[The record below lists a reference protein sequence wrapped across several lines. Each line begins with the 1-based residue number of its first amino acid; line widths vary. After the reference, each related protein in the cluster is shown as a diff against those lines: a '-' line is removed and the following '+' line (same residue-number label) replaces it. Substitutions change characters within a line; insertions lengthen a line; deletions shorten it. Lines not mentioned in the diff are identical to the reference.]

1 MAVQLE
7 KRPTLLVG
15 VGGTGAMI
23 AERILKEV
31 RANDD
36 TLGAAVRM
44 LAVDTDE
51 GAFDKL
57 PDLPKENRLQISRPE
72 TVRVTLARNP
82 DVQST
87 WCYSINDPA
96 MTEKIKNR
104 SLVKGAGQMRMLTRL
119 ALHDGIRH
127 GDLMAKLENAIA
139 RLAVHRDRSEFTG
152 GVQVIMVGSF
162 GGATG
167 SGSFLQLALAL
178 RHAGANRGVLP
189 SIRGIFLLPDI
200 FIRSGVVSSGE
211 WENLLSN
218 GYASMKELN
227 ALTLRGNLREM
238 DHDFEFE
245 FVPGQFADTGTEP
258 FDEVSFIDFEN
269 SLGESMGRDVD
280 PYVDMAMRYVHMSVF
295 TPLGPVIASQAINR
309 LREQQG
315 GIAEREMN
323 VFSGVGVAG
332 IEYPVDSVRM
342 FLARRLVLENLKG
355 DWTRLDVAFREK
367 LERHKQDT
375 RAGATSGDAPE
386 KAASFLKDFDDLAGD
401 ESASPFFRR
410 ARASIYPVIEDK
422 VNFTKSETPL
432 HMAYVDGLLDY
443 TRRQFWAE
451 GEMTRIRARRPM
463 EESALVESDSIVD
476 TVRQEEY
483 LIDRDHAAIEAA
495 LAQRPVDVF
504 QNTLI
509 SADSAGAE
517 EWGPHH
523 LQTYVIRGGLHP
535 VAVRAFLYLV
545 QAEMSA
551 RLDDLRPQDTRRSL
565 FRLADRFRSDDEIQA
580 GGRNPPRRGTSSV
593 LQKAEAVSGGG
604 PMGRLFNRKKKAF
617 AEDYATYNDSTLRL
631 MEAYADQTVAAK
643 VLDRALAEVASLVR
657 VYEGLFTEIEG
668 IAKDLAEKNE
678 TDVARF
684 DTRGGVFT
692 GNTFVYADAAC
703 REDVWQRLQAATAG
717 LTMDEDVNRELNQA
731 VFRQHRSDRRTR
743 TPTAFSELRNA
754 FHNTVVIGF
763 GRTVVERDYRSVYD
777 LNVIEAMHRQHEVE
791 TAAAQAAGMDDRL
804 TREQYVKTL
813 VDNTSR
819 QSLPYVSLTR
829 PDSDGTGVK
838 IWALHPDCRDAIPG
852 DTERQ
857 DLFQSETSG
866 ENAVVAP
873 QFSRHKLVCAN
884 LRVNLRLQN
893 LSKLA
898 VARGATD
905 YADAGT
911 DGRMTA
917 AYNATLA
924 RMFDPARADREGA
937 EFTPH
942 VDKTWHLPGALP
954 ELHAELDKRIMGD
967 KAKAYVAARAL
978 GLIHLEVDERHNLR
992 MARIATH
999 GYGVRDGVDDVIAE
1013 SHDPWAVYNGMTGHV
1028 GATRSALSIWER
1040 KLQAPAA
1047 AGAPH
1052 GLRDALLDPATLMTL
1067 FAPAQVRNDAVRERD
1082 AAVRSLAVA
1091 WIGMVGDL
1099 IEAQEAHLSERAR
1112 KTKAQETVRA
1122 AQEGFFAHV
1131 REEQLS
1137 AEVMRSFDSLFAQAS
1152 DSVFAS

>member
-1 MAVQLE
+1 MAVDLE
-7 KRPTLLVG
+7 RRPTLLVG
-15 VGGTGAMI
+15 VGGTGALI
-23 AERILKEV
+23 ADRILREL

-36 TLGAAVRM
+36 GLSAAVRM

-57 PDLPKENRLQISRPE
+57 ADLPKENQLQISRPE

-82 DVQST
+82 DIQST
-87 WCYSINDPA
+87 WCYDLNAPA

-104 SLVKGAGQMRMLTRL
+104 SLIKGAGQMRMLTRL
-119 ALHDGIRH
+119 ALHDSIKH
-127 GDLMAKLENAIA
+127 GDLMATMENAIA
-139 RLAVHRDRSEFTG
+139 RLAVHRDRSEYTG
-152 GVQVIMVGSF
+152 GVQVILVGSF

-178 RHAGANRGVLP
+178 RQAGKNRGVLL

-200 FIRSGVVSSGE
+200 FIHSGVVTSGE

-238 DHDFEFE
+238 DRAFDFEFI
-245 FVPGQFADTGTEP
+245 PGHFAETGMEP

-309 LREQQG
+309 QREQQG

-323 VFSGVGVAG
+323 VFTGVGVAG
-332 IEYPVDSVRM
+332 IEYPVESVRM

-355 DWTRLDVAFREK
+355 DWTRLDKAFREK

-386 KAASFLKDFDDLAGD
+386 KATSFLKDFDDLAGD

-410 ARASIYPVIEDK
+410 IRATIYPVIEDK
-422 VNFTKSETPL
+422 VHFTKTETPL
-432 HMAYVDGLLDY
+432 HIAYADALLDY
-443 TRRQFWAE
+443 TRRQFWAD

-463 EESALVESDSIVD
+463 EESALIESDSLVD
-476 TVRQEEY
+476 SVRQEEY
-483 LIDRDHAAIEAA
+483 LIDRDHAALEAA

-509 SADSAGAE
+509 SADSASAE
-517 EWGPHH
+517 EWGAHH
-523 LQTYVIRGGLHP
+523 LQTYVIRNGLHP

-545 QAEMSA
+545 QAELAA
-551 RLDDLRPQDTRRSL
+551 RLEDLRPQDTRRSL
-565 FRLADRFRSDDEIQA
+565 FRLADRFRNDDEIQA
-580 GGRNPPRRGTSSV
+580 GGRNPPRRGTPSV
-593 LQKAEAVSGGG
+593 LLHAETAGGG
-604 PMGRLFNRKKKAF
+604 GAMGRIFNRKKKAF
-617 AEDYATYNDSTLRL
+617 AEDYATYNASTLRL
-631 MEAYADQTVAAK
+631 MEAYADQTIAAK
-643 VLDRALAEVASLVR
+643 VLERALAEVASLIR

-668 IAKDLAEKNE
+668 IAQDLAERNDK
-678 TDVARF
+678 DVARF

-692 GNTFVYADAAC
+692 GNIFVYADASC
-703 REDVWQRLQAATAG
+703 REDVWRRLQDATAG
-717 LTMDEDVNRELNQA
+717 LTIDEDVNRELNQS
-731 VFRQHRSDRRTR
+731 VFRQHRSDRRAR
-743 TPTAFSELRNA
+743 TPTAFSELRNE
-754 FHNTVVIGF
+754 FHKTVVIGF

-777 LNVIEAMHRQHEVE
+777 LNVIEAMRRQHEVE
-791 TAAAQAAGMDDRL
+791 AAAAQAAGEDYRV
-804 TREQYVKTL
+804 TPEQYVKRF

-819 QSLPYVSLTR
+819 QSLPYVTLTN

-852 DTERQ
+852 DAERQ

-866 ENAVVAP
+866 ENAVIAP
-873 QFSRHKLVCAN
+873 QFSRHRLVCAN

-898 VARGATD
+898 VAQSATT

-924 RMFDPARADREGA
+924 RMFDPTRADREGA

-942 VDKTWHLPGALP
+942 VDKSWHLPGALP
-954 ELHAELDKRIMGD
+954 ELHSELDERIMGD
-967 KAKAYVAARAL
+967 RAKAFVAARTL
-978 GLIHLEVDERHNLR
+978 GLIHLEVDEKHDLR
-992 MARIATH
+992 TARISTH
-999 GYGVRDGVDDVIAE
+999 GYGVSGVDHVLAD
-1013 SHDPWAVYNGMTGHV
+1013 SHDPWAIYKGMAGNV
-1028 GATRSALSIWER
+1028 GATRSALAIWER
-1040 KLQAPAA
+1040 QLKSPAA
-1047 AGAPH
+1047 AEAPH
-1052 GLRDALLDPATLMTL
+1052 PAQDALLAPDTLMAL
-1067 FAPAQVRNDAVRERD
+1067 FAPAKIRNDAVRERD
-1082 AAVRSLAVA
+1082 AAVRSLTVA
-1091 WIGMVGDL
+1091 WIGMVSDL
-1099 IEAQEAHLSERAR
+1099 IETQEAHLSERAR
-1112 KTKAQETVRA
+1112 KTKAAETVRA
-1122 AQEGFFAHV
+1122 AQEAFFARV
-1131 REEQLS
+1131 RNEQLNP
-1137 AEVMRSFDSLFAQAS
+1137 EVVRSFNSLFSQAS
-1152 DSVFAS
+1152 DQALAS